1 MVLPIL
7 ENSHLHTSGKVGNMS
22 MFYCSGCDH
31 LVDSDATLF
40 IVEEGKNG
48 VDEWICEPCLE
59 RDNPDHAER
68 LLMEFH
74 GY

>member
-1 MVLPIL
+1 
-7 ENSHLHTSGKVGNMS
+7 MS

-48 VDEWICEPCLE
+48 VDEWICEHCLE

>member
-1 MVLPIL
+1 
-7 ENSHLHTSGKVGNMS
+7 MS

-31 LVDSDATLF
+31 LVDSDSTLF
-40 IVEEGKNG
+40 IVEETKNG
-48 VDEWICEPCLE
+48 LDEWICEHCLE
-59 RDNPDHAER
+59 RDKPDHAER